1 MANNEHRERHPSCF
15 RKQLEAHRKAL
26 GTDETHKNE
35 CTIIPVK
42 TSPRRIKSAHINTS
56 ESFYRLFT
64 SNLTAVSCT
73 SQSVN
78 G

>member
-1 MANNEHRERHPSCF
+1 MANNEHRETHPSCF
-15 RKQLEAHRKAL
+15 RKQLEAHRKAP
-26 GTDETHKNE
+26 GADETHKYE
-35 CTIIPVK
+35 CAIILEK

-64 SNLTAVSCT
+64 SNLTAVSRT
-73 SQSVN
+73 WPSVN